1 MIKKRGFTI
10 VELTIVIVIFLA
22 MFAALSPFVRL
33 AKKRVNRITCVNN
46 LRKLSLA
53 LHSYAADN
61 KERFPASLGA
71 LYPEYAADEKVF
83 DCPAT
88 RMVGIKD
95 NPNYDYTP
103 GLTESSPAKEV
114 LVRDHDS
121 NHKRAGDNVLRVDGS
136 TEWIPAA
143 R

>member
-1 MIKKRGFTI
+1 M
-10 VELTIVIVIFLA
+10 ELLTVIVIFIA
-22 MFAALSPFVRL
+22 MFAALTPFVRL
-33 AKKRVNRITCVNN
+33 AKKRVNRINCVNN

-61 KERFPASLGA
+61 KGKFPASLGA
-71 LYPEYAADEKVF
+71 LYPKYVADEKTF

-88 RMVGIKD
+88 RMVGAKD
-95 NPNYDYTP
+95 NSNYDYTP

-114 LVRDHDS
+114 VVRDHDS
-121 NHKRAGDNVLRVDGS
+121 NHKRAGGNELRVDGS
-136 TEWIPAA
+136 TEWIPVA

>member
-1 MIKKRGFTI
+1 MMKKRGFTV

-22 MFAALSPFVRL
+22 MFGALTPFVRL
-33 AKKRVNRITCVNN
+33 AKKRVNRINCVNN

-61 KERFPASLGA
+61 KGAFPASLGA
-71 LYPEYAADEKVF
+71 LYPYYVADEKVF

-88 RMVGIKD
+88 RMVGTKD
-95 NPNYDYTP
+95 NSNYDYTP

-114 LVRDHDS
+114 LAQDHDS
-121 NHKRAGDNVLRVDGS
+121 NHKRAGGNILRVDGS
-136 TEWIPAA
+136 TEWTPAA

>member
-1 MIKKRGFTI
+1 MKKRGFT
-10 VELTIVIVIFLA
+10 VMELLIVIVIFLA
-22 MFAALSPFVRL
+22 MFAALTPFVRL
-33 AKKRVNRITCVNN
+33 AKKRVNRIACVNN

-61 KERFPASLGA
+61 RRAFPASLGA
-71 LYPEYAADEKVF
+71 LYPKYIADEKAF

-88 RMVGIKD
+88 RMVGTKD
-95 NPNYDYTP
+95 NSNYDYTH

-114 LVRDHDS
+114 IVKDHDS
-121 NHKRAGDNVLRVDGS
+121 NHKRAGGNVLRVDGS
-136 TEWIPAA
+136 TEWIPVA